1 MRRLCV
7 AAVLVVL
14 ANPVS
19 LSSQS
24 REAGGRARVERTD
37 QPVVVDGRDTDAV
50 WSRAQRVDEFRQF
63 APTEDGAPT
72 YRTEVRAAYDDRRL
86 YVFVRAFD
94 PHPDSLLALLSRR
107 DVRTNSDQLKIIIDG
122 YRDRRTGIEL
132 MVNPAGVKRD
142 AAIYSDIVED
152 MTWDGIWDVGVTIDS
167 LGWTAEFAVPFS
179 QVRFNA
185 GTSGFGFGVWR
196 DIARLNERVS
206 WPTYRTSSQT
216 LASQLGTLEGFTGLT
231 RASRLELLP
240 YTVTKNVT
248 EVTQTGWDH
257 PQKVAAGI
265 DVKYGLTS
273 NLTLDATVNPDF
285 GQVEADPAILNLTA
299 FEVRFEERRPFF
311 QEGGGLFR
319 CGGPCEGIFYTRR
332 IGRTPQL
339 RSAAADPVSTTILGA
354 GKLTGR
360 LGNGLSLG
368 LVEAVTRREV
378 GIGGRTIEPRTNYL
392 VARAVKE
399 LRQGRSSFGLM
410 ATAVNRD
417 LDAETSPFLRRD
429 AFTVV
434 AQGFHRFA
442 RESWEVMGYTGRN
455 IVRGSEEA
463 IARTQLSSVHYYQR
477 PGHEE
482 TFDPTRTSLG
492 GGVIGGSLSK
502 LRGQVRYSNFVRAA
516 GPGLELNDLGFVP
529 LVNDI
534 SVRQTLSFQGLRPT
548 RLYRRTFNSLTS
560 EQHWTTGGLPAG
572 SNVTLHTSAEFPN
585 FWGAAFTYRLVDI
598 GASHCMSCARGGP
611 AVRQSAKHD
620 FSINIQGDPR
630 PAFVPSLDIGFGH
643 GDEQNSYGIGIGVN
657 LEMRIASRFSM
668 SFGPN
673 YVHRNDDQ
681 QWVANFGAALSDTT
695 HYTFAHMRQRT
706 YGFTTR
712 ANWTLSPTLSFQF
725 YGQPFLSTG
734 HFTDWRELANPL
746 ARDYD
751 ARFRRYGG
759 GANPPGFNVKQFN
772 SNAVVRW
779 EYRPG
784 SALFVVWQ
792 QGRAQGDRNIGTFD
806 WSRDLRDLFDAHPDN
821 TLLVKASWWLN
832 P

>member
-1 MRRLCV
+1 MMHRLV
-7 AAVLVVL
+7 ALCALVAPL
-14 ANPVS
+14 GAAA
-19 LSSQS
+19 QS
-24 REAGGRARVERTD
+24 RETDTRARVIRTAL
-37 QPVVVDGRDTDAV
+37 PVVIDGRDADPV
-50 WSRAQRVDEFRQF
+50 WAQAPRVDQFRQF
-63 APTEDGAPT
+63 APAEDGVPT
-72 YRTEVRAAYDDRRL
+72 FRTEVRAAYDDRRL

-94 PHPDSLLALLSRR
+94 PHPDSLLSLLSRR

-122 YRDRRTGIEL
+122 YHDRRTGIEL

-142 AAIYSDIVED
+142 GAIYGDIIED
-152 MTWDGIWDVGVTIDS
+152 MTWDGIWDVGVLIDS

-185 GTSGFGFGVWR
+185 GASDFGFGVWR

-206 WPTYRTSSQT
+206 WPTYRTSVQT
-216 LASQLGTLEGFTGLT
+216 LASQLGTLEGFSGLT

-240 YTVTKNVT
+240 YSVTKNVT
-248 EVTQTGWDH
+248 EVAPKGWNH
-257 PQKVAAGI
+257 PQQLAGGL

-273 NLTLDATVNPDF
+273 NMTVDATVNPDF

-339 RSAAADPVSTTILGA
+339 RSAPGDPVATTILGA
-354 GKLTGR
+354 GKVTGR
-360 LGNGLSLG
+360 LKNGLSLG

-378 GIGGRTIEPRTNYL
+378 GVGGQTIEPRTNYL

-399 LRQGRSSFGLM
+399 LRQGRSSFGMM

-417 LDAETSPFLRRD
+417 LDAETAPFLRRD

-442 RESWEVMGYTGRN
+442 RETWEVMGYTGQN
-455 IVRGSEEA
+455 LVRGSAEA

-477 PGHEE
+477 PDHEAR
-482 TFDPTRTSLG
+482 FDATRTSLG

-529 LVNDI
+529 LVNDVSI
-534 SVRQTLSFQGLRPT
+534 RQTVSFQGLRPT
-548 RLYRRTFNSLTS
+548 RFYRRTFNSLSS

-585 FWGAAFTYRLVDI
+585 FWGGAFTYRSVDV

-630 PAFVPSLDIGFGH
+630 PAFVPSLDIGFGA
-643 GDEQNSYGIGIGVN
+643 GDDRNSYGIGVGLN
-657 LEMRIASRFSM
+657 LEMRVASNLSL
-668 SFGPN
+668 SVGPN

-681 QWVANFGAALSDTT
+681 QWVTNAGATFSDTT
-695 HYTFAHMRQRT
+695 HYTFAHLRQRT
-706 YGFTTR
+706 LAVTTR

-725 YGQPFLSTG
+725 YGQPFISTG
-734 HFTDWRELANPL
+734 AFTDWRELADPR
-746 ARDYD
+746 ARDYA
-751 ARFRRYGG
+751 ARFRPYGA
-759 GANPPGFNVKQFN
+759 GANPSGFNVKQFN

-792 QGRAQGDRNIGTFD
+792 QGRSQGDRNLGTFD
-806 WSRDLRDLFDAHPDN
+806 WSRDVRDLFRAHPDN
-821 TLLVKASWWLN
+821 TLLLKASWWLN